1 MLEALGIGFE
11 LKKGDLAARG
21 NFCTVNEQGL
31 VTDRR
36 AGRIPQ
42 KMCVELCHKLGR
54 IKLPGVEL
62 FVLPVREHRFAL
74 VLRGENLFP
83 DLPDTDPQ
91 ATGLPPRELIPL
103 SSQAE
108 PTAKLMNE
116 FLTQAR
122 EILADSHPANM
133 VLLRGFST
141 LPHLPPM
148 SEVFKLNPAAIAAYP
163 MYRGLA
169 KLVGMR
175 ILETGSALEEE
186 FETLKLHYPEHDY
199 FYLHVKGTDSA
210 GEDGDFER
218 KVRIIEEVDALIP
231 EVLSLNPDVLLV
243 TGDHSTPAALRAHS
257 WHPVPI
263 LLHSR
268 WCLPDEVSEFSERAC
283 ARGGLGK
290 FPAVEVMP
298 LALAHALKLDKF
310 GA

>member
-1 MLEALGIGFE
+1 
-11 LKKGDLAARG
+11 
-21 NFCTVNEQGL
+21 VNEQGL
-31 VTDRR
+31 VADRR

-148 SEVFKLNPAAIAAYP
+148 SEVFKLEPAAIAAYP